1 MLVHYGEDSG
11 TLKTAELARKQ
22 GVKVLRYPDSGKEE
36 GRDELIPFAETI
48 EDPEAFKSFLKNY
61 VPGEAV
67 VYEQMKLP
75 FL

>member
-1 MLVHYGEDSG
+1 MSM
-11 TLKTAELARKQ
+11 R
-22 GVKVLRYPDSGKEE
+22 KVLRYREPGKE
-36 GRDELIPFAETI
+36 GDRDELIPFAETI